1 VSDSSGDAR
10 HQRRRF
16 DEIFSV
22 LSRSEVLGAIWRQ
35 VYGTDVPGAATPFS
49 FVTASELTFIANQ
62 LNIGATHRF
71 LDLACGQGGPGFFV
85 ARQTGASMIGLDSS
99 GAAITGAIAEAS
111 RRRIGKRTRF
121 LVADAAAVA
130 LATSSVDAVMS
141 VDALQLIPDRA
152 AVLANVERMLKPGG
166 RFAFT
171 TWVARRHGEGPPFP
185 VDYSPLLTAAGL
197 MPESSREPSR
207 WEERESA
214 VFALIRRNGPRLREE
229 VGESVAT
236 MLLSEAERM
245 PGAYPYLRR
254 VNVVAR
260 KPD

>member
-1 VSDSSGDAR
+1 M
-10 HQRRRF
+10 
-16 DEIFSV
+16 
-22 LSRSEVLGAIWRQ
+22 
-35 VYGTDVPGAATPFS
+35 
-49 FVTASELTFIANQ
+49 
-62 LNIGATHRF
+62 
-71 LDLACGQGGPGFFV
+71 DLACGQGGPGFFV

-99 GAAITGAIAEAS
+99 GAAITGATEEA
-111 RRRIGKRTRF
+111 RRRGMGRRTRF
-121 LVADAAAVA
+121 LVSDAAAAA
-130 LATSSVDAVMS
+130 LGASCVDAVIS
-141 VDALQLIPDRA
+141 IDALQLIPGRA

-197 MPESSREPSR
+197 VPEASREPAR

-214 VFALIRRNGPRLREE
+214 VFACIRQNGPRLREE
-229 VGESVAT
+229 VGDPVAT
-236 MLLSEAERM
+236 MLLSEAEKM
-245 PGAYPYLRR
+245 PGAYPYIRR